1 MTNSPN
7 NEANKVS
14 DTFSMLLTPAE
25 LNNKR
30 IAVRYIRTDIT
41 VSLRLR
47 GFFNFNKYYP
57 AELLD
62 ISSKG
67 VAIKCKKVISI
78 QKKVTVSLVFK
89 DKTIFKIPAKIVY
102 KNINKQK
109 YGIKFDRFNNKLGDY
124 LVSSGHNLIFK

>member
-7 NEANKVS
+7 NETNKVS

-30 IAVRYIRTDIT
+30 TAVRYIRTDIT
-41 VSLRLR
+41 VSLRLH

-67 VAIKCKKVISI
+67 VAIKCKKAISI

-89 DKTIFKIPAKIVY
+89 DNTIFKIPAKIVY
-102 KNINKQK
+102 KNNDKQQ

-124 LVSSGHNLIFK
+124 LVSSEHDLIFK